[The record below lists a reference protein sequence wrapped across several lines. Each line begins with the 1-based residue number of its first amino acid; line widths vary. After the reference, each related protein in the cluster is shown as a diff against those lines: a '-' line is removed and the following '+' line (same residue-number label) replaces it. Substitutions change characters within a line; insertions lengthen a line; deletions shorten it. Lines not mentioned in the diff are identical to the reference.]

1 MSGKYW
7 ESVFLHVHMYL
18 YNIQIVRVD
27 MKTTYKDRKQYKYI
41 KIVE

>member
-7 ESVFLHVHMYL
+7 KSVFLRVHMYL
-18 YNIQIVRVD
+18 YSIQIVRVY
-27 MKTTYKDRKQYKYI
+27 MKTIYKDRQQYKYI

>member
-7 ESVFLHVHMYL
+7 KSVSLRVHMYL
-18 YNIQIVRVD
+18 YNVQIVRIY
-27 MKTTYKDRKQYKYI
+27 MKTTYKDRQQYKYI